1 MRPSKISIICLATV
15 AQVLQAQACLPTN
28 VPLAERRSK
37 STVVFQ
43 GKIINT
49 HTVERDFKGS
59 KQMITLGIVK
69 VTKVIK
75 GDVPSTM
82 IVSHPATSHTSC
94 DHVGTLEKQKAEGIV
109 LEFTLGWK
117 GQDVEPEPRV
127 DYMINM
133 WPVRSQ

>member
-28 VPLAERRSK
+28 VPVAERRSK

-49 HTVERDFKGS
+49 HTVERDLKGS
-59 KQMITLGIVK
+59 KQNITLGTVK

-75 GDVPSTM
+75 GEVPSTI
-82 IVSHPATSHTSC
+82 IVSHPATRRTSC

-109 LEFTLGWK
+109 LEFNLGWK